1 LHVPAG
7 TASQQ
12 QLPPANSAPQLHAF
26 AALPVVSAPPPMSDE
41 YAEAGVRA
49 DADFFDEYA
58 EADVR
63 VDADFFGHA
72 GGDASGAAPE
82 PPLNLQGLSFSF
94 SSASLLGLHAQ
105 APHLALQ
112 RPPTR
117 PPTP

>member
-1 LHVPAG
+1 
-7 TASQQ
+7 
-12 QLPPANSAPQLHAF
+12 
-26 AALPVVSAPPPMSDE
+26 MSDE

-72 GGDASGAAPE
+72 DGDASRAAPGAATQPAGTQLQLLVRVTARSARAGTPSR
-82 PPLNLQGLSFSF
+82 PP
-94 SSASLLGLHAQ
+94 A
-105 APHLALQ
+105 
-112 RPPTR
+112 PPTR